1 MIKRKF
7 SVYPL
12 VGIVL
17 AMLWVLPFYL
27 IIVNSFKTKTEI
39 FSNTLG
45 LPQSFTAEN
54 YPEAYRELDFSQS
67 FLNTLLITIAAVL
80 LISVVSAMAA
90 YAIQRSDSKVSK
102 IFYYVFVAAML
113 VTFQSVMIPLVSI
126 YGKLGMLN
134 RGGLIFMH
142 LGFNVSMGV
151 FMFVGALKG
160 IPKSLDEAAT
170 IDGAS
175 RWQIFFTIIYPML
188 KPTAVTVALLNA
200 ISIWNDYLLP
210 SLVINKPGM
219 QTIPIKMFYFFG
231 AYTKQCHLA
240 LAGLLIA
247 IVPVIIFYF
256 FMQKHIIKGVAD
268 GAVK

>member
-1 MIKRKF
+1 MKKKIKLSPIF
-7 SVYPL
+7 
-12 VGIVL
+12 GIIFAL
-17 AMLWVLPFYL
+17 IWLLPFYL
-27 IIVNSFKTKTEI
+27 IVVNSFKSKNEI

-45 LPQSFTAEN
+45 LPENFTIAN
-54 YPEAYRELDFSQS
+54 YPEGFKELDFATS
-67 FLNTLLITIAAVL
+67 FVNTFLITVVAVI
-80 LISVVSAMAA
+80 LISLVSSMAA
-90 YAIQRSDSKVSK
+90 YAIQRSENRLCK
-102 IFYYVFVAAML
+102 IFYFVFIAAML

-126 YGKLGMLN
+126 YGKAHLLN
-134 RGGLIFMH
+134 RVGLVFMH

-151 FMFVGALKG
+151 FMFAGALKG

-175 RWQIFFTIIYPML
+175 RWQIFFKIIYPML
-188 KPTAVTVALLNA
+188 KPTVVTVALLNA
-200 ISIWNDYLLP
+200 ILIWNDYLLP

-231 AYTKQCHLA
+231 AYTKQWHLA

-247 IVPVIIFYF
+247 IIPVIIFYF

>member
-1 MIKRKF
+1 MKRKIRL
-7 SVYPL
+7 SPIL
-12 VGIVL
+12 GIIFAL
-17 AMLWVLPFYL
+17 IWLLPFYL
-27 IIVNSFKTKTEI
+27 IVVNSFKSKTEI

-45 LPQSFTAEN
+45 LPKDFTLEN
-54 YPEAYRELDFSQS
+54 YPEAFKELDFGRS
-67 FLNTLLITIAAVL
+67 FINTLLITVIAVI
-80 LISVVSAMAA
+80 LISLVSSMAA
-90 YAIQRSDSKVSK
+90 YAIQRSENKFCKLVY
-102 IFYYVFVAAML
+102 FVFVAAML

-126 YGKLGMLN
+126 YGKAQMLN
-134 RGGLIFMH
+134 RFGLIFMH

-151 FMFVGALKG
+151 FMFAGALKG

-170 IDGAS
+170 IDGAN
-175 RWQIFFTIIYPML
+175 RWQIFFKIIYPML

-200 ISIWNDYLLP
+200 ILIWNDYLLP

-231 AYTKQCHLA
+231 AYTKQWHLA

-256 FMQKHIIKGVAD
+256 FMQKHIVKGVAD

>member
-1 MIKRKF
+1 MKRKIRL
-7 SVYPL
+7 SPIL
-12 VGIVL
+12 GIIFAL
-17 AMLWVLPFYL
+17 IWLLPFYL
-27 IIVNSFKTKTEI
+27 IVVNSFKSKTEI

-45 LPQSFTAEN
+45 LPKDFTFEN
-54 YPEAYRELDFSQS
+54 YPEAFKELDFGRS
-67 FLNTLLITIAAVL
+67 FINTLFITVVAVI
-80 LISVVSAMAA
+80 LISLVSSMAA
-90 YAIQRSDSKVSK
+90 YAIQRSENKLCK
-102 IFYYVFVAAML
+102 LFYFVFVAAML

-126 YGKLGMLN
+126 YGKAQMLN
-134 RGGLIFMH
+134 RFGLIFMH

-151 FMFVGALKG
+151 FMFAGALKG

-170 IDGAS
+170 IDGAN
-175 RWQIFFTIIYPML
+175 RWQIFFKIIYPML

-200 ISIWNDYLLP
+200 ILIWNDYLLP

-231 AYTKQCHLA
+231 AYTKQWHLA

-256 FMQKHIIKGVAD
+256 FMQKHIVKGVAD

>member
-1 MIKRKF
+1 MKRKIRL
-7 SVYPL
+7 SPIL
-12 VGIVL
+12 GIIFAL
-17 AMLWVLPFYL
+17 IWLLPFYL
-27 IIVNSFKTKTEI
+27 IVVNSFKSKTEI

-45 LPQSFTAEN
+45 LPKDFTFEN
-54 YPEAYRELDFSQS
+54 YPEAFKELDFGHS
-67 FLNTLLITIAAVL
+67 FINTLFITVVAVI
-80 LISVVSAMAA
+80 LISLVSSMAA
-90 YAIQRSDSKVSK
+90 YAIQRSENKFCK
-102 IFYYVFVAAML
+102 LFYFVFVAAML

-126 YGKLGMLN
+126 YGKAQMLN
-134 RGGLIFMH
+134 RFGLIFMH

-151 FMFVGALKG
+151 FMFAGALKG

-170 IDGAS
+170 IDGAN
-175 RWQIFFTIIYPML
+175 RWQIFFKVIYPML

-200 ISIWNDYLLP
+200 ILIWNDYLLP

-231 AYTKQCHLA
+231 AYTKQWHLA

-256 FMQKHIIKGVAD
+256 FMQKHIVKGVAD

>member
-1 MIKRKF
+1 MKKKISLSPIF
-7 SVYPL
+7 
-12 VGIVL
+12 GIIFAL
-17 AMLWVLPFYL
+17 IWLLPFYL
-27 IIVNSFKTKTEI
+27 IVVNSFKSKNEI

-45 LPQSFTAEN
+45 LPENFTTAN
-54 YPEAYRELDFSQS
+54 YPEAFTELDFGLS
-67 FLNTLLITIAAVL
+67 FMNTLLITVAAVL
-80 LISVVSAMAA
+80 LISIVSSMAA
-90 YAIQRSDSKVSK
+90 YAIQRSDNKFCK
-102 IFYYVFVAAML
+102 LFYFVFIAAML

-126 YGKLGMLN
+126 YGKAQLLN
-134 RGGLIFMH
+134 RAGLVFMH

-151 FMFVGALKG
+151 FMFAGALKG
-160 IPKSLDEAAT
+160 IPRSLDEAAT

-175 RWQIFFTIIYPML
+175 RWQIFFKIIYPML

-200 ISIWNDYLLP
+200 ILIWNDYLLP

-231 AYTKQCHLA
+231 AYTKQWHLA

-247 IVPVIIFYF
+247 IIPVIIFYF

>member
-1 MIKRKF
+1 MKKRIAF
-7 SVYPL
+7 SPILGILFAL
-12 VGIVL
+12 VWL
-17 AMLWVLPFYL
+17 LPFYL
-27 IIVNSFKTKTEI
+27 IVVNSFKSKTEI

-45 LPQSFTAEN
+45 LPENFTTEN
-54 YPEAYRELDFSQS
+54 YPEAFKELDFGLS
-67 FLNTLLITIAAVL
+67 FMNTVIITVVSVL

-90 YAIQRSDSKVSK
+90 YAIQRSETKFSK
-102 IFYYVFVAAML
+102 IMYFVFIAAML

-126 YGKLGMLN
+126 YGKANMLN

-142 LGFNVSMGV
+142 LGFNVSMAV
-151 FMFVGALKG
+151 FMFVGALNG
-160 IPKSLDEAAT
+160 IPRSLDEAAT

-175 RWQIFFTIIYPML
+175 RWQIFFKIIYPML
-188 KPTAVTVALLNA
+188 KPTAVTTALLNA
-200 ISIWNDYLLP
+200 ILIWNDYLLP

-231 AYTKQCHLA
+231 SYTKQWHLA

-247 IVPVIIFYF
+247 ILPIIIFYF

>member
-1 MIKRKF
+1 MKRRIRL
-7 SVYPL
+7 SPIL
-12 VGIVL
+12 GIIFAL
-17 AMLWVLPFYL
+17 IWLLPFYL
-27 IIVNSFKTKTEI
+27 IVVNSFKSKTEI

-45 LPQSFTAEN
+45 FPKDFTFEN
-54 YPEAYRELDFSQS
+54 YPEAFKELDFGLS
-67 FLNTLLITIAAVL
+67 FMNTLLITVVAVI
-80 LISVVSAMAA
+80 LISLVSSMAA
-90 YAIQRSDSKVSK
+90 YAIQRSENKFCK
-102 IFYYVFVAAML
+102 LFYFVFVAAML

-126 YGKLGMLN
+126 YGKAQMLN
-134 RGGLIFMH
+134 RFGLIFMH
-142 LGFNVSMGV
+142 VGFNVSMGV
-151 FMFVGALKG
+151 FMFAGALKA

-170 IDGAS
+170 IDGAN
-175 RWQIFFTIIYPML
+175 RWQIFFKIIYPML

-200 ISIWNDYLLP
+200 ILIWNDYLLP

-231 AYTKQCHLA
+231 AYTKQWHLA

-256 FMQKHIIKGVAD
+256 FMQKHIVKGVAD

>member
-1 MIKRKF
+1 MKRKIRL
-7 SVYPL
+7 SPIL
-12 VGIVL
+12 GIIFAL
-17 AMLWVLPFYL
+17 IWLLPFYL
-27 IIVNSFKTKTEI
+27 IVVNSFKSKTEI

-45 LPQSFTAEN
+45 LPKDFTFEN
-54 YPEAYRELDFSQS
+54 YPEAFKELDFGRS
-67 FLNTLLITIAAVL
+67 FVNTLFITVVAVI
-80 LISVVSAMAA
+80 LISLVSSMAA
-90 YAIQRSDSKVSK
+90 YAIQRSENKLCK
-102 IFYYVFVAAML
+102 LFYFVFVAAML

-126 YGKLGMLN
+126 YGKAQMLN
-134 RGGLIFMH
+134 RFGLIFMH

-151 FMFVGALKG
+151 FMFAGALKG

-170 IDGAS
+170 IDGAN
-175 RWQIFFTIIYPML
+175 RWQIFFKIIYPML

-200 ISIWNDYLLP
+200 ILIWNDYLLP

-231 AYTKQCHLA
+231 AYTKQWHLA

-256 FMQKHIIKGVAD
+256 FMQKHIVKGVAD

>member
-1 MIKRKF
+1 
-7 SVYPL
+7 
-12 VGIVL
+12 
-17 AMLWVLPFYL
+17 
-27 IIVNSFKTKTEI
+27 
-39 FSNTLG
+39 
-45 LPQSFTAEN
+45 
-54 YPEAYRELDFSQS
+54 
-67 FLNTLLITIAAVL
+67 
-80 LISVVSAMAA
+80 
-90 YAIQRSDSKVSK
+90 
-102 IFYYVFVAAML
+102 
-113 VTFQSVMIPLVSI
+113 
-126 YGKLGMLN
+126 
-134 RGGLIFMH
+134 MH

-175 RWQIFFTIIYPML
+175 RWQIFFRIIYPML

-231 AYTKQCHLA
+231 AYTKQWHLA

>member
-1 MIKRKF
+1 MKRKIRL
-7 SVYPL
+7 SPIL
-12 VGIVL
+12 GIIFAL
-17 AMLWVLPFYL
+17 IWLLPFYL
-27 IIVNSFKTKTEI
+27 IVVNSFKSKTEI

-45 LPQSFTAEN
+45 LPKDFTFEN
-54 YPEAYRELDFSQS
+54 YPEAFKELDFGRS
-67 FLNTLLITIAAVL
+67 FINTLFITVIAVI
-80 LISVVSAMAA
+80 LISLISSMAA
-90 YAIQRSDSKVSK
+90 YAIQRSENKFCK
-102 IFYYVFVAAML
+102 LFYFVFVAAML

-126 YGKLGMLN
+126 YGKAQMLN
-134 RGGLIFMH
+134 RFGLIFMH

-151 FMFVGALKG
+151 FMFAGALKG
-160 IPKSLDEAAT
+160 IPKSLDEAAI
-170 IDGAS
+170 IDGAN
-175 RWQIFFTIIYPML
+175 RWQIFFKIIYPML

-200 ISIWNDYLLP
+200 ILIWNDYLLP

-231 AYTKQCHLA
+231 AYTKQWHLA

-256 FMQKHIIKGVAD
+256 FMQKHIVKGVAD

>member
-1 MIKRKF
+1 MKKKIKLSPIF
-7 SVYPL
+7 
-12 VGIVL
+12 GIFFAL
-17 AMLWVLPFYL
+17 IWLLPFYL
-27 IIVNSFKTKTEI
+27 IVVNSFKSKNEI

-45 LPQSFTAEN
+45 LPENFTIAN
-54 YPEAYRELDFSQS
+54 YPEAFKELDFATS
-67 FLNTLLITIAAVL
+67 FLNTFLITVVAVI
-80 LISVVSAMAA
+80 LISLVSSMAA
-90 YAIQRSDSKVSK
+90 YAIQRSDNRLCK
-102 IFYYVFVAAML
+102 IFYFVFITAML

-126 YGKLGMLN
+126 YGKVHLLN
-134 RGGLIFMH
+134 RVGLVFMH

-175 RWQIFFTIIYPML
+175 RWQIFFKIIYPML

-200 ISIWNDYLLP
+200 ILIWNDYLLP

-231 AYTKQCHLA
+231 AYTKQWHLA

-247 IVPVIIFYF
+247 IIPVIIFYF

>member
-1 MIKRKF
+1 MVKKLRLSPILGILF
-7 SVYPL
+7 AL
-12 VGIVL
+12 VWL
-17 AMLWVLPFYL
+17 LPFYL
-27 IIVNSFKTKTEI
+27 IVVNSFKTKNEI

-45 LPQSFTAEN
+45 LPGEFTLDN
-54 YPEAYRELDFSQS
+54 YPEAFNELEFGLS
-67 FLNTLLITIAAVL
+67 FMNTLVITVAAVL
-80 LISVVSAMAA
+80 LISIVSSMAA
-90 YAIQRSDSKVSK
+90 YAIQRSDNKFCK
-102 IFYYVFVAAML
+102 LFYFVFIAAML

-126 YGKLGMLN
+126 YGKAQLLN
-134 RGGLIFMH
+134 RVGLVFMH

-151 FMFVGALKG
+151 FMFAGALKG

-175 RWQIFFTIIYPML
+175 RWQIFFKIIYPLL

-200 ISIWNDYLLP
+200 ILIWNDYLLP

-231 AYTKQCHLA
+231 AYTKQWHLA

-247 IVPVIIFYF
+247 IIPVIIFYF